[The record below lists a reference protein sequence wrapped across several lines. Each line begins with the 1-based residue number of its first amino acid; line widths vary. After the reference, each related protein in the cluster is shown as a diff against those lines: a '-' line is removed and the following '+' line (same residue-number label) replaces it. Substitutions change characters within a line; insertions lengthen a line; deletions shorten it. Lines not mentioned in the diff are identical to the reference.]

1 MRRQRAELSEAMRRL
16 AIAASER
23 LYDRL
28 ADPEGQR
35 VLLRASDADREAA
48 VHLLQQHHVAGR
60 LTVTEFE
67 ERMADAYGA
76 QTLGQLD
83 RLQHDLPPLHIP
95 PSPEVAVPTP
105 GSGTHLLALHSLGF
119 AGVVVALA
127 AEGTAG
133 GSLELWPLVAGGWAL
148 SLGGHALVVLLRRGE
163 PRRPDR
169 ARVRARW

>member
-1 MRRQRAELSEAMRRL
+1 MRRQSAELSEAMRRL
-16 AIAASER
+16 AIAASDR

-35 VLLRASDADREAA
+35 PLLRASDADREAA

-60 LTVTEFE
+60 LTATEFE

-76 QTLGQLD
+76 QTLGELD
-83 RLQHDLPPLHIP
+83 RLQHDLPPLHLP
-95 PSPEVAVPTP
+95 PPVVVAPRSR
-105 GSGTHLLALHSLGF
+105 SGNRLLALHSLGF
-119 AGVVVALA
+119 AGVVVGLA

-148 SLGGHALVVLLRRGE
+148 GLGGHALVVLLRRGE
-163 PRRPDR
+163 RRRPDR
-169 ARVRARW
+169 PRVRARW